1 MKTFYRKMMI
11 AGAFLFIAFLLLYYF
26 GIARNL
32 SIENIKAMAVGMQ
45 QQVQEHYL
53 KTALIFISISTVL
66 IALTLPVTGPMGI
79 VGGFIF
85 GLWLGLLYCMI
96 AILIGTLISFLVIRY
111 ALSHIVRSQYQEKL
125 DEFTDRVH
133 KYGYSYLISLQLL
146 TVVPFFVINT
156 LAALAGVNLSTF
168 LATTMIGATPV
179 MFIYTFAGREL
190 CMIQSWKDILSIHT
204 VLLLGVLSIIAMMP
218 MIVRKLRS
226 LRFFKPKDPMDD
238 DSNISP
244 WLDN

>member
-11 AGAFLFIAFLLLYYF
+11 LGAIAFVGFLLFYYF
-26 GIARNL
+26 GVARHL
-32 SIENIKAMAVGMQ
+32 SIENIKSMSVGMQ

-53 KTALIFISISTVL
+53 KTALIFIVINTIL

-79 VGGFIF
+79 MGGFIF

-111 ALSHIVRSQYQEKL
+111 ALSHIVRAQYQEKL
-125 DEFTDRVH
+125 DQFTDRVH

-156 LAALAGVNLSTF
+156 MAALAGVSLPTF
-168 LATTMIGATPV
+168 LLTTLVGATPV

-190 CMIQSWKDILSIHT
+190 CMIQSWKDILSVHMLAILM
-204 VLLLGVLSIIAMMP
+204 VLAAIAMMP
-218 MIVRKLRS
+218 MIVRKIRS
-226 LRFFKPKDPMDD
+226 LSFFKRKSPTDD
-238 DSNISP
+238 DETANP
-244 WLDN
+244 WLD